1 MGQNVYH
8 VRGIATRGGC
18 MAVRVLLVVAA
29 FAVLYGCGQTNSPPE
44 KQEKQAGAEQV
55 AREKDENKVATKEK
69 AASGFTKAEQKKAD
83 TAKAAASAS
92 ALESAS
98 ASAQGENSPA
108 EERQRVMEL
117 ECTLDRYA
125 QENYLS
131 VNEQQALTD
140 KALNIKEAHMERYPN
155 DTDYYILDAYY
166 ELGVPDYGD
175 YCEVAG
181 E

>member
-1 MGQNVYH
+1 
-8 VRGIATRGGC
+8 

-29 FAVLYGCGQTNSPPE
+29 FAVLYGCGQANSPPE
-44 KQEKQAGAEQV
+44 KQEKQAGAERV
-55 AREKDENKVATKEK
+55 AREKDENKEATKEK
-69 AASGFTKAEQKKAD
+69 VASGYTKDEHEKAN
-83 TAKAAASAS
+83 TAKAASAS
-92 ALESAS
+92 ASESAS
-98 ASAQGENSPA
+98 ANAQGENSAA
-108 EERQRVMEL
+108 EDRQRVMEL

-125 QENYLS
+125 QKNNLS

-140 KALNIKEAHMERYPN
+140 KALNVKEAHMERYPN
-155 DTDYYILDAYY
+155 DTDYYILDAFY